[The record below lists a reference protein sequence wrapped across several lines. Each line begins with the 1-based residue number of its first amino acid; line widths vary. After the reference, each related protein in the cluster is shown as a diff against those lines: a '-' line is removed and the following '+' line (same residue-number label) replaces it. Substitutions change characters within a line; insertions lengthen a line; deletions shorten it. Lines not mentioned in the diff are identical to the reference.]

1 MSATPEKLP
10 TWKLVIFAA
19 GQMGWS
25 LASFGVSNLIMYFY
39 MPPEAANAQRVFPP
53 FLFEGVLV
61 GIFTI
66 IGIINFG
73 ARVFDAFSNPLLAS
87 WSDRSRAKIGRRR
100 FFLAVSFAPFALFS
114 VLVFLPLQHF
124 TSHPSPQA
132 SWLNTAWLTV
142 TILLFYFFY
151 VMYTAPYNALISEL
165 GHNPKERLFISTAIG
180 IAWSLGFAAG
190 NFVYDFQ
197 TAFEHS
203 GMSSTRAFQTVEAIF
218 GVLSLI
224 LMALP
229 VIIIDERRYAKYS
242 VSEEGTFQAL
252 GSSLR
257 NRNFTLFLVS
267 ELLYNVC
274 QTVIQMGIVYYV
286 VTLLRLPKE
295 VTTVLMTVMFALSF
309 VFYFPITASA
319 VRWEKKRVMVIGF
332 GLLAFLFVLFSFMGV
347 FSISGLLYAYITVV
361 FAAIP
366 IAIFTIVP
374 NAVVADIA
382 EADGIETGNFKA
394 GMFFGVRSFETN
406 LGISI
411 ANIIF
416 PWFLTLGMSV
426 EHPFGVRL
434 SAIVSVAVCVAG
446 MLVFFLYDEKAVLTS
461 LSKKEK
467 PGAETKKKPLPAR
480 SPAKGRGLSTSKN
493 SSARPS
499 R

>member
-1 MSATPEKLP
+1 MSGTPEKLP
-10 TWKLVIFAA
+10 TWKLGIFAL
-19 GQMGWS
+19 GQLGWS
-25 LASFGVSNLIMYFY
+25 LASYGVSNLVMYFY
-39 MPPEAANAQRVFPP
+39 MPPETAAAQRIFPP
-53 FLFEGVLV
+53 FIFEGVLI

-73 ARVFDAFSNPLLAS
+73 ARFFDAVSNPLLAS

-114 VLVFLPLQHF
+114 VLVFLPLRHF
-124 TSHPSPQA
+124 TSNPSPHA
-132 SWLNTAWLTV
+132 SLLNTAWLAV

-180 IAWSLGFAAG
+180 ITWSLGFAVG

-197 TAFEHS
+197 TMFEHT

-229 VIIIDERRYAKYS
+229 VIIIDEKRYAAYS
-242 VSEEGTFQAL
+242 VSDEGTFQAL

-257 NRNFTLFLVS
+257 NKNFARFLVS
-267 ELLYNVC
+267 ELLYNIC

-286 VTLLRLPKE
+286 VTLLRLDKE
-295 VTTVLMTVMFALSF
+295 ITSFLMMVMFILSF
-309 VFYFPITASA
+309 IFYPVITASA
-319 VRWEKKRVMVIGF
+319 VRWEKKRVILIGF

-347 FSISGLLYAYITVV
+347 LPVSGLVYAYITVV
-361 FAAIP
+361 FAALP

-411 ANIIF
+411 ANILF
-416 PWFLTLGMSV
+416 PWMLTLGMSV
-426 EHPFGVRL
+426 EHPFGIRM
-434 SAIVSVAVCVAG
+434 SAVVSVAVCVAG
-446 MLVFFLYDEKAVLTS
+446 LLVFLLYDEKAVLRS
-461 LSKKEK
+461 LAKKEK
-467 PGAETKKKPLPAR
+467 L
-480 SPAKGRGLSTSKN
+480 
-493 SSARPS
+493 SARETEGLKA
-499 R
+499 